1 MFETNHDRNDQNK
14 RLRGNQEWT
23 IQTQTPAK
31 GKQFLP
37 SNNKNIYNTITSAKT
52 RQ

>member
-1 MFETNHDRNDQNK
+1 MIEMIEINVK
-14 RLRGNQEWT
+14 EILKGNQEWT
-23 IQTQTPAK
+23 IQTQAPAK

-37 SNNKNIYNTITSAKT
+37 SNSKNIYNTITSAKT